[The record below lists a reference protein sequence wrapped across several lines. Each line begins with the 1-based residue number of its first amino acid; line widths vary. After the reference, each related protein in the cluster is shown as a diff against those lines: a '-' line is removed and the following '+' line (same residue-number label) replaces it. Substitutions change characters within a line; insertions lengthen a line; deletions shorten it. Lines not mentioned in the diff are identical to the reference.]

1 MQLRELSHLLLHP
14 EAVTASQTEELSSVI
29 KDYPYFQPLRALYLK
44 GLKQKESYK
53 YNNALK
59 VTAAHTTDRSV
70 LFDYITSAVFNQ
82 NEISE
87 KIKQNIEHI
96 RSIEVNAVD
105 DISVNKSVTIDD
117 ALKQHIKATEGVLDP
132 GLFEVKP
139 LPKPKLEV
147 KKPKI
152 EDSIIA
158 VDVKNITAEKELN
171 IGKPLEFDKT
181 ENHSFSEWLKITSFK
196 PIVREEIEEVKGEE
210 IKVEPIVE
218 SKKEDT
224 TKAFDEKFTSPLQ
237 DKLAIID
244 KFITENP
251 KIKPITSNAPKP
263 KLVNNDDAISDSL
276 MTETLARIYLE
287 QKNYDKAIQSYKIL
301 SLKYPEKSSFF
312 AHQIKLVKELKDNNT
327 I

>member
-1 MQLRELSHLLLHP
+1 MQLQDITYLLQHP
-14 EAVTASQTEELSSVI
+14 EAVTAAQTEILSSAI
-29 KDYPYFQPLRALYLK
+29 KEYPYFQSLRALYLK

-59 VTAAHTTDRSV
+59 ITAAHTTDRSV
-70 LFDYITSAVFNQ
+70 LFDYITSDIFNQ

-87 KIKQNIEHI
+87 QIKQNTEYIK
-96 RSIEVNAVD
+96 SIEVKAVD

-117 ALKQHIKATEGVLDP
+117 ALKEHIKATEGVLDP

-139 LPKPKLEV
+139 MPEPKLEV
-147 KKPKI
+147 EV

-158 VDVKNITAEKELN
+158 VDVKNIKVEKELK
-171 IGKPLEFDKT
+171 IGTPLEFDKT
-181 ENHSFSEWLKITSFK
+181 ENHSFTEWLKITSFK
-196 PIVREEIEEVKGEE
+196 PIVRDEIETETKKELKTEQTEEEEIT
-210 IKVEPIVE
+210 P
-218 SKKEDT
+218 
-224 TKAFDEKFTSPLQ
+224 PLQ
-237 DKLAIID
+237 KKLAIID
-244 KFITENP
+244 KFISENP
-251 KIKPITSNAPKP
+251 KIKPVSSNSPKP
-263 KLVNNDDAISDSL
+263 KLVNNDNPVSDSL

>member
-1 MQLRELSHLLLHP
+1 MQLKQLTYLLQHP
-14 EAVTASQTEELSSVI
+14 EAITASQTEALSAVI
-29 KDYPYFQPLRALYLK
+29 NQYPYFQSLRALYLK

-59 VTAAHTTDRSV
+59 ITAAYTSNRSV
-70 LFDYITSAVFNQ
+70 LFDYITSDVFNQ

-87 KIKQNIEHI
+87 RIKQNIEDI
-96 RSIEVNAVD
+96 KSIEVNAVD

-117 ALKQHIKATEGVLDP
+117 ALKEQIKATEGVLDP
-132 GLFEVKP
+132 GLFEAKL
-139 LPKPKLEV
+139 LPEPKLEQEA
-147 KKPKI
+147 PKI

-158 VDVKNITAEKELN
+158 VDVKNITAEKQLK
-171 IGKPLEFDKT
+171 IGKPLEFDKS
-181 ENHSFSEWLKITSFK
+181 ENHSFTEWLKITSFK
-196 PIVREEIEEVKGEE
+196 PINRDDDNVEIEQKEETTSKNEAIEVE
-210 IKVEPIVE
+210 
-218 SKKEDT
+218 T
-224 TKAFDEKFTSPLQ
+224 TTPLQ

-244 KFITENP
+244 KFISNNP
-251 KIKPITSNAPKP
+251 KIKPVSNNAPKP